1 MTSICIMVQ
10 MFFIV
15 HNIPFCSVR
24 FSNELGVGTAE
35 AACFFYFFISVA
47 TYSIINIIFA
57 IVFLFCKNV
66 LGYLFTNSPSVA
78 ERVSELVPF
87 LIASI
92 LLNGI
97 QAVLSDKYLTSPLL
111 MNFFIL
117 INYFLPGQLNNH
129 AH

>member
-1 MTSICIMVQ
+1 MNSICITVQ

-24 FSNELGVGTAE
+24 GSNELGAGNVE
-35 AACFFYFFISVA
+35 AACFSVFVSVT
-47 TYSIINIIFA
+47 TYSIISIIFV
-57 IVFLFCKNV
+57 IVFVLCKNV
-66 LGYLFTNSPSVA
+66 LGYLFTSIPSVT

-87 LIASI
+87 LTASI

-97 QAVLSDKYLTSPLL
+97 QAVLSGKYLTSPLL

-117 INYFLPGQLNNH
+117 INYLFPG
-129 AH
+129 